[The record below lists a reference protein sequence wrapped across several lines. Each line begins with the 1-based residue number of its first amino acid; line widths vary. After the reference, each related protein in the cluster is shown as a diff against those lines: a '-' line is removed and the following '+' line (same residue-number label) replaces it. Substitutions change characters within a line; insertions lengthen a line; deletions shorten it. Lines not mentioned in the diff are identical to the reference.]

1 MKAFEYAAP
10 KQRQQA
16 LGLLGRNWG
25 ESEILAG
32 GTDLLALMK
41 DDVVSPRRLV
51 NIKNIDGPELH
62 AIMRKQNG
70 VQIGALTKIA
80 DAAVAS
86 DIKQRYPMLANAA
99 MEAASPQ
106 IRNMATMGGNICQRP
121 RCWYFRNGFGLLAQD
136 KKTGK
141 SLVLEGD
148 NRYHAILGNDGPAYF
163 ISPSSIVP
171 SLIAYGAKVTLVSAN
186 GPREVPL
193 EKFFVI
199 PKDEN
204 QREHDLKPDEMV
216 AFITLPAPPAG
227 AKAAHYEVRQ
237 KAAFD
242 WPLAT
247 CAALLEM
254 NGGTVKSAR
263 IVMGHVAPIPWVSNE
278 AAQAITGKQI
288 TEETADAAGAAAV
301 ANAKSL
307 GRNGYKIKLARVAV
321 KRAILNAAKGAQA

>member
-70 VQIGALTKIA
+70 VQIGALVHLA
-80 DAAVAS
+80 DAATAG
-86 DIKQRYPMLANAA
+86 DIRQSYPMLANALV
-99 MEAASPQ
+99 EAASPQ

-121 RCWYFRNGFGLLAQD
+121 RCWYFRNGFGLLGQKD
-136 KKTGK
+136 GK
-141 SLVLEGD
+141 SLVTEGD
-148 NRYHAILGNDGPAYF
+148 NRYHAILGNEGPAYF

-171 SLIAYGAKVTLVSAN
+171 SLIAYGAKITLASAS
-186 GPREVPL
+186 GTREVPL

-204 QREHDLKPDEMV
+204 QREHDLRPDEMLTFV
-216 AFITLPAPPAG
+216 TIPAPPAG
-227 AKAAHYEVRQ
+227 ARVAHYEVRQ

-278 AAQAITGKQI
+278 AAQAITGKQV

-307 GRNGYKIKLARVAV
+307 GRNAYKIKLARVAV
-321 KRAILNAAKGAQA
+321 KRAILTAAKGGQA